1 MNTNDSLKIVHLF
14 FVYMQY
20 MWALY
25 QTFSNF
31 IFNSIEKSIIN
42 DDHISIMKIKY
53 DMFNIEKS
61 GFL

>member
-1 MNTNDSLKIVHLF
+1 LF